1 MIGIRLRLENR
12 ERATVSPTTSPA
24 TTEIAKATASSQ
36 AVIRS
41 AAGTPLVLN
50 RSPSEATIRD
60 GGLRKVGSIHQRAAT
75 SQSKNRAAITASR
88 DSPGWRI
95 TTRLICATSVIGA
108 WPGVRAN

>member
-12 ERATVSPTTSPA
+12 DRPTAKPTVRPT
-24 TTEIAKATASSQ
+24 TTEIEKATASSQ
-36 AVIRS
+36 AVICN
-41 AAGTPLVLN
+41 AAGMPLVLN

-95 TTRLICATSVIGA
+95 STRLRCAASVIGT
-108 WPGVRAN
+108 